1 MIDIFILD
9 EVLGWLMIFV
19 SLGIVDLFIL
29 YIVCLVILDYDN
41 KIKY

>member
-29 YIVCLVILDYDN
+29 YIVCLIILDYDN

>member
-1 MIDIFILD
+1 MIDIFILN